1 LAQASVLLWTG
12 AFLLPASSYVWTRAS
27 FLDTDFP
34 EFGSTE
40 AHEETR
46 RQKKLDTD
54 YTDFQDSEEE
64 RRQILLE
71 IL

>member
-1 LAQASVLLWTG
+1 MCGRGLFFFG
-12 AFLLPASSYVWTRAS
+12 TRIV
-27 FLDTDFP
+27 P

-40 AHEETR
+40 ADEETR

-64 RRQILLE
+64 RRQILLK